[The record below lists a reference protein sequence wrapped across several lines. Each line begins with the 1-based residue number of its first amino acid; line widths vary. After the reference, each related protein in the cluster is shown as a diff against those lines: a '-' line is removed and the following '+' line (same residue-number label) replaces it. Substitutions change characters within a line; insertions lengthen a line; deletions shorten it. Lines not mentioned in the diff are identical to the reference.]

1 MYVRTTLTSIA
12 LRAAVS
18 AVAGLLVS
26 VFAAVALSVVT
37 VSSVDPLEVGRTISG
52 SLAPVLSAI
61 VGAGFS
67 ASVVVFG
74 CLVAHD
80 LLRSVGSW
88 LVAERGLLLG
98 PFRLIAWL
106 AARIAL
112 AIVVALQ
119 FVWRSP
125 VVVETVWL
133 VLTIGKAVGLVLACI
148 TAVGL
153 SAITYIGIIALGF
166 ASIGAGTH
174 IIVAMLED
182 PPRPL
187 TMALGIG
194 AAIALTYIGVAA
206 FTLCGWLAY
215 RVTRAGL
222 RRAAA
227 FRLRTVVS

>member
-12 LRAAVS
+12 VRAAVS

-37 VSSVDPLEVGRTISG
+37 VSSIDPLAIGRTISG
-52 SLAPVLSAI
+52 SLAPVLLAI
-61 VGAGFS
+61 VGAGFL

-80 LLRSVGSW
+80 LLRGVGPW
-88 LVAERGLLLG
+88 LIAKRGLLLG
-98 PFRLIAWL
+98 PFRVIAWL
-106 AARIAL
+106 IARIAL

-125 VVVETVWL
+125 VVVEIVWL

-166 ASIGAGTH
+166 ASIGASTH
-174 IIVAMLED
+174 IIVAVLED

-187 TMALGIG
+187 TMTLGIG

-206 FTLCGWLAY
+206 FALCGWLAY

-222 RRAAA
+222 RRAAV
-227 FRLRTVVS
+227 LRMRTAVS

>member
-37 VSSVDPLEVGRTISG
+37 VSSVDPLAIGRTISG
-52 SLAPVLSAI
+52 SLAPVLLAI
-61 VGAGFS
+61 VGAGFL

-80 LLRSVGSW
+80 LLRGVGPW
-88 LVAERGLLLG
+88 LIAKRGPLLG
-98 PFRLIAWL
+98 PFRVIAWL
-106 AARIAL
+106 IARNAL

-125 VVVETVWL
+125 VVVEIVWL

-166 ASIGAGTH
+166 ASIGASTH

-194 AAIALTYIGVAA
+194 AAIVLTYIGVAA
-206 FTLCGWLAY
+206 FALCGWLAY
-215 RVTRAGL
+215 RATRAGL